1 MRVRQGGD
9 CGYILWYDAC
19 YMRIGIDARMLG
31 KGHGLGRYTERLLR
45 GIGQCGGEHQYV
57 VFVLNSECGAQN
69 AELLT
74 PFEVVETYIPWYSV
88 EEQVK
93 FSAIIKKQHID
104 LMHFPHWNIP
114 LLYNDPYIV
123 TIHDLTMYHYPRLE
137 ATTHGPVVYWVKD
150 MAHRLVVKHA
160 VERAKHII
168 TTSEFTKQDIHQTL
182 GVPLEKMTTVYQA
195 PLEKIQ
201 IQNNSTPRHCEELA
215 RRGNPDNVGP
225 LDCFASA
232 RNDVWKLITKPYVL
246 YVGAAYP
253 HKNIDGLLN
262 AWELFCEKYG
272 DQYQLVL
279 AGKDSVFYQKL
290 LEQYDHLIS
299 RSSIVFTNFVTDEEL
314 VVLYK
319 NARAFVFPS
328 LYEGFGIPPLEAIQY
343 GVPVVASNASCLP
356 EVLGEGAYYVDPK
369 SAEAIADGLHL
380 VCTDEEV
387 RYALKQQGREELKR
401 YSFETF
407 ARQTISL
414 YTKKSQI

>member
-19 YMRIGIDARMLG
+19 CMRIGIDARMLG
-31 KGHGLGRYTERLLR
+31 KGHGLGRYVEQLLR
-45 GIGQCGGEHQYV
+45 GIGQYGGECQYV
-57 VFVLNSECGAQN
+57 VFVLNTESRVQN

-74 PFEVVETYIPWYSV
+74 PFEVVETCIPWYSV

-137 ATTHGPVVYWVKD
+137 ATTHGPVVYWVTD

-160 VERAKHII
+160 VEKARHII

-182 GVPLEKMTTVYQA
+182 GVSLEKMTTVYQGVGISDQTSGNTQID
-195 PLEKIQ
+195 IQ
-201 IQNNSTPRHCEELA
+201 SRFGI
-215 RRGNPDNVGP
+215 
-225 LDCFASA
+225 
-232 RNDVWKLITKPYVL
+232 IKPYVL

-253 HKNIDGLLN
+253 HKNVDGLLS
-262 AWELFCEKYG
+262 AWEVFCEKYG

-290 LEQYDHLIS
+290 LKQYDHLIS
-299 RSSIVFTNFVTDEEL
+299 RSSAVFTNFVTDEEL
-314 VVLYK
+314 AVLYK
-319 NARAFVFPS
+319 NARTFVFPS

-369 SAEAIADGLHL
+369 SPQAIAVGLHL

-401 YSFETF
+401 YSLETF

>member
-1 MRVRQGGD
+1 
-9 CGYILWYDAC
+9 
-19 YMRIGIDARMLG
+19 MLG
-31 KGHGLGRYTERLLR
+31 KGHGLGRYVEQLLR
-45 GIGQCGGEHQYV
+45 GIVQFGGAHQYV
-57 VFVLNSECGAQN
+57 VFVLNVECKMQN
-69 AELLT
+69 AELLA
-74 PFEVVETYIPWYSV
+74 PFEVVETNIPWYSV
-88 EEQVK
+88 EEQVT
-93 FSAIIKKQHID
+93 FSAVIKKQNID

-150 MAHRLVVKHA
+150 IAHRLVVKHA

-182 GVPLEKMTTVYQA
+182 GVPLEKMTTVYQGVG
-195 PLEKIQ
+195 ISDQ
-201 IQNNSTPRHCEELA
+201 RSGNSEIDIKSRF
-215 RRGNPDNVGP
+215 G
-225 LDCFASA
+225 
-232 RNDVWKLITKPYVL
+232 ITKPYVL

-253 HKNIDGLLN
+253 HKNIDGLLQ
-262 AWELFCEKYG
+262 AWEVFCEKYG
-272 DQYQLVL
+272 DEYQLVL

-299 RSSIVFTNFVTDEEL
+299 SSSVIFTNFVIDEEL
-314 VVLYK
+314 AVLYK
-319 NARAFVFPS
+319 NARTFVFPS

-343 GVPVVASNASCLP
+343 SVPVVASNASCLP
-356 EVLGEGAYYVDPK
+356 EILGEGAHYVDPK
-369 SAEAIADGLHL
+369 SLEMIADGIHL

-401 YSFETF
+401 YSFDTF

-414 YTKKSQI
+414 YTKKSQV

>member
-1 MRVRQGGD
+1 M
-9 CGYILWYDAC
+9 A
-19 YMRIGIDARMLG
+19 RIGIDARMLG
-31 KGHGLGRYTERLLR
+31 KGHGLGRYVEQLLR
-45 GIGQCGGEHQYV
+45 GIEQYGAQHQYV
-57 VFVLNSECGAQN
+57 VFVLNAECRIQN
-69 AELLT
+69 AELLSK
-74 PFEVVETYIPWYSV
+74 FEVVEVNIPWYSV

-93 FSAIIKKQHID
+93 FSSVIKKHNID

-150 MAHRLVVKHA
+150 MVHRLVVKHA

-182 GVPLEKMTTVYQA
+182 GVPLEKMTTVYQGVGISDQ
-195 PLEKIQ
+195 KSG
-201 IQNNSTPRHCEELA
+201 NSEVDIKSRF
-215 RRGNPDNVGP
+215 G
-225 LDCFASA
+225 
-232 RNDVWKLITKPYVL
+232 ITKPYVL

-253 HKNIDGLLN
+253 HKNIDGLLS

-272 DQYQLVL
+272 DGYQLVL

-290 LEQYDHLIS
+290 LEQHEHMII
-299 RSSIVFTNFVTDEEL
+299 RSSIVFTDFVTDEEL
-314 VVLYK
+314 VQLYQG
-319 NARAFVFPS
+319 ARTFVFPS

-343 GVPVVASNASCLP
+343 SVPVVASNASCLP

-369 SAEAIADGLHL
+369 SPQAIVGGLHL
-380 VCTDEEV
+380 VCTDEDV
-387 RYALKQQGREELKR
+387 RYTLKQQGREELKR

-414 YTKKSQI
+414 YTKESQT